1 MIDLLAEP
9 ATDGYGTVTVG
20 RWGGWLVQVCPMLF
34 NDRLVLTP
42 EACPLVYDYGW
53 CYPKGAAA
61 FAAALVWDP
70 AVEGEP
76 AGFIKAIGTST
87 RQPGEVAGWC
97 RDDTLRQREDG

>member
-1 MIDLLAEP
+1 MIDLLSEP

-42 EACPLVYDYGW
+42 ETCPLVYDHGW
-53 CYPKGAAA
+53 CYPKGGAA
-61 FAAALVWDP
+61 FVAALVWDP

-76 AGFIKAIGTST
+76 AGFIKRATPGV
-87 RQPGEVAGWC
+87 RKPGEEAG
-97 RDDTLRQREDG
+97 GG